1 MAQFKVRGNGHGRC
15 AMCNGVWVCGVTVT
29 GHLCLGREFE
39 ILNFD
44 QNILINKVWSDRNL
58 LIKIKYHL
66 KRNIQKA

>member
-1 MAQFKVRGNGHGRC
+1 MDTADVRC
-15 AMCNGVWVCGVTVT
+15 ATVSGLWVSGVTVT
-29 GHLCLGREFE
+29 GYLCLGREFE
-39 ILNFD
+39 ISNFD